1 MIALPRATPRQMD
14 PGIIWASTGGPT
26 GSDLGD
32 IFGHRTFSGHS
43 SGVDFHRGIDTLDN
57 LSPQLIVA
65 PITGRVIRLNYSMFN
80 WARPEQFD
88 QLTVVNGA
96 IASYALTGSPAVL
109 RITGVNAGT
118 QTFPANIGRFE
129 MNQLFNVGNGTSE
142 NWSIQM
148 KFNTLP
154 VTPSGQPVFGIYQA
168 ANDEYAAIWYDGTN
182 FVVKGKDAGGVFG
195 VDGTT
200 GAPAGKTWLRIQY
213 VSSSTSVVFKMSS
226 DGLTWTT
233 IATEAAIAWT
243 NKNVN
248 FKAFVGFNPAAA
260 GANDTA
266 DVAIFECVDAN
277 AVGRFGN
284 QITLG
289 TATGRWWS
297 MHHDHILVQEGDY
310 VYAGAPMAYTGDT
323 GYDDT
328 SGRILQV
335 HLHQEYTPGNTV
347 IYTNNESLNPLGA
360 GLMPRCDTISI
371 AVTRSQVNDP
381 AGNAAHKLSIV
392 VQRSPCQRFDINQFS
407 LTGSTTTKV
416 LNWNTRAGLDP
427 ADNDAVYYDGIY
439 FEPLAFDE
447 DDTEYTVNY
456 YWRKSVVGNTFVSAF
471 IKDAAGVTLWS
482 E

>member
-1 MIALPRATPRQMD
+1 MIAFPPATPRRMD

-26 GSDLGD
+26 GSDVGD
-32 IFGHRTFSGHS
+32 IFGHRDFSSHP
-43 SGVDFHRGIDTLDN
+43 SGVDFHRGIDTLDG
-57 LSPQLIVA
+57 LPPTLIVA
-65 PITGRVIRLNYSMFN
+65 PITGRVIRRNYSMFN
-80 WARPEQFD
+80 WARSEQFD

-129 MNQLFNVGNGTSE
+129 MNQLFNVGNGTTE
-142 NWSIQM
+142 DWTVQL

-154 VTPSGQPVFGIYQA
+154 TGLSGKPAFGVYQA
-168 ANDEYAAIWYDGTN
+168 ANNEYAAIWYDGTN

-200 GAPAGKTWLRIQY
+200 GAPAGKTWLRIFY
-213 VSSSTSVVFKMSS
+213 DASAASIIFSMSS

-233 IATEAAIAWT
+233 IATEASIAWT
-243 NKNVN
+243 NRFIN

-260 GANDTA
+260 GGNDTA
-266 DVAIFECVDAN
+266 DIAIFECADAE
-277 AVGRFGN
+277 AIGRFGN
-284 QITLG
+284 CVSIQNET
-289 TATGRWWS
+289 THWWS
-297 MHHDHILVQEGDY
+297 LHHDHILVDIGDY
-310 VYAGAPMAYTGDT
+310 VYAGSPLAYTGDT
-323 GYDDT
+323 GYDDN

-335 HLHQEYTPGNTV
+335 HLHQEYVP
-347 IYTNNESLNPLGA
+347 NNNYVYSNSESLNPLGA
-360 GLMPRCDTISI
+360 GLMPRCSTLSI
-371 AVTRSQVNDP
+371 AVTRSEVNDP
-381 AGNAAHKLSIV
+381 AGNAAHKLAIV
-392 VQRSPCQRFDINQFS
+392 VQRSPCQRFDINSFR
-407 LTGSTTTKV
+407 LTGNTTFKE

-427 ADNDAVYYDGIY
+427 ADSDAVYYDGIY

-447 DDTEYTVNY
+447 DSTEYQVNY
-456 YWRKSVVGNTFVSAF
+456 YWRKSVVGNTFVSAV